1 MLEVLV
7 WKFCAVDALAAGSI
21 VIGKVASLQHET
33 WNDAVEARSFV
44 SANVCW
50 TAATNSKGCSSPES
64 HLARA
69 QDFEVCAEK

>member
-7 WKFCAVDALAAGSI
+7 CKFCAVDALATGSV
-21 VIGKVASLQHET
+21 VIGKVASLKHET
-33 WNDAVEARSFV
+33 WNDAVEARPFV

-50 TAATNSKGCSSPES
+50 TAATSSTGCGSPES